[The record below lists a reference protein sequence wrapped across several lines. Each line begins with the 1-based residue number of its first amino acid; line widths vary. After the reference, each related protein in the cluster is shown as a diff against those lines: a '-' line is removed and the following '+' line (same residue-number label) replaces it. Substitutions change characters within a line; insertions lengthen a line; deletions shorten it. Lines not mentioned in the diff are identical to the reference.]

1 VFRRR
6 ERGIGPNTRTALTY
20 VLATS
25 EVEFDV
31 YATHADA
38 VLAPLDGRRVVAFGK
53 LVSLRDDGYGDELW
67 LASIEPVPDE

>member
-1 VFRRR
+1 
-6 ERGIGPNTRTALTY
+6 
-20 VLATS
+20 
-25 EVEFDV
+25 VEFDV